1 MPSPPGPLS
10 RASAAPPPRAGEGE
24 RGYNLVMLMVIV
36 TLLNV
41 ALAASLPLWSHVIQR
56 DKEEE
61 LISRGFQ
68 YGEAIRVFQFRFQRP
83 PIRLEELI
91 EVKPRS
97 IRRLWKDPMTED
109 GKWGIILVGQSPI
122 LTPQQPGE
130 EQQEDPDGRRQEGN
144 EEEEGSVFGPK
155 KGEEVMVGP
164 IRGVYSK
171 SGKKSIILFNGRERY
186 DEWHFTVDMIPGAQG
201 MGGVPPPNGV
211 PPPGGPQMAGGQFS
225 LSTRWVGR
233 PFPGFLQQPQIPD
246 PGGIGGNP
254 VGIDPGKLGPRR
266 PPQKPSPQEPE

>member
-24 RGYNLVMLMVIV
+24 HGYNLVMLMIIV

-68 YGEAIRVFQFRFQRP
+68 YVEAIRVFQDRFQRP

-109 GKWGIILVGQSPI
+109 GKWAIIPLNAGAPV
-122 LTPQQPGE
+122 TPQNPEGQPPP
-130 EQQEDPDGRRQEGN
+130 QQDPDGRG
-144 EEEEGSVFGPK
+144 EEPENPSEDLGGGIGGIPR
-155 KGEEVMVGP
+155 KGDEVMVGP
-164 IRGVYSK
+164 LMGVHSR
-171 SGKKSIILFNGRERY
+171 SGKKSILIFNGKERY
-186 DEWHFTVDMIPGAQG
+186 DEWRFTTELLAMAQG
-201 MGGVPPPNGV
+201 ARVDS
-211 PPPGGPQMAGGQFS
+211 GGPPD
-225 LSTRWVGR
+225 LSTRWIGR
-233 PFPGFLQQPQIPD
+233 PLPAFLQQPMPQNGTL
-246 PGGIGGNP
+246 PGSNVGQPLNP
-254 VGIDPGKLGPRR
+254 PPRDR
-266 PPQKPSPQEPE
+266 KPSNRPEDQ